1 MKKTTGFRA
10 ATEDNKALAR
20 AYHVSNSSSRDA
32 FFGFFRALWKN
43 KSACFGALIL
53 LVFVLAAICGPW
65 FIGADALSSDMAN
78 KLQGPSVEHIL
89 GTDHMGR
96 DTLKMIIF
104 GAREVLSVA
113 IITAVMTL
121 IMATVMG
128 MLAAFTKGIL
138 NGFLNVVIDVI
149 MTVPSLPV
157 MMLLS
162 MIVKANNYF
171 TFAFVLSI
179 WSWAGL
185 AKAIRAQILSVMTRD
200 YISAARIL
208 GLPARHIIFSEMLP
222 GITSYLTVNMISTMR
237 NAIASAVSLMFLG
250 MADFSATHWGM
261 MIQIAVSKT
270 AAIYGSSALWYFIS
284 PVAAIAIFGMGCFF
298 FSHGLD
304 EILNP
309 RLRVG

>member
-1 MKKTTGFRA
+1 MKRKNHIRTPVSDS
-10 ATEDNKALAR
+10 EALAR
-20 AYHVSNSSSRDA
+20 AYHVSKSSSKDP
-32 FFGFFRALWKN
+32 FFGFFRALGKN
-43 KSACFGALIL
+43 KSACFGAVIL
-53 LVFVLAAICGPW
+53 LIFFLTAVFGPLL
-65 FIGADALSSDMAN
+65 IDADDMRSDMAN
-78 KLQGPSVEHIL
+78 KLLGPSAEHIL

-96 DTLKMIIF
+96 DTLKMIIY
-104 GAREVLSVA
+104 GAREVLTVA
-113 IITAVMTL
+113 ATTAVMTL
-121 IMATVMG
+121 VIATVMG
-128 MLAAFTKGIL
+128 MLAAFTKGVVNWLLNIL
-138 NGFLNVVIDVI
+138 IDVI

-208 GLPARHIIFSEMLP
+208 GLPTRHIIFNELLP
-222 GITSYLTVNMISTMR
+222 GITSYLTMNMIFTMR
-237 NAIASAVSLMFLG
+237 NSISSAVSLMFLG

-270 AAIYGSSALWYFIS
+270 AAIYGSSALWYFLS
-284 PVAAIAIFGMGCFF
+284 PIAAIAIFGMGCFF

-304 EILNP
+304 EVLNP
-309 RLRVG
+309 RLRTE

>member
-1 MKKTTGFRA
+1 MKRKNNIRA
-10 ATEDNKALAR
+10 LASDSEALAR
-20 AYHVSNSSSRDA
+20 AYHVSKSSSKDS
-32 FFGFFRALWKN
+32 FFGFFRALGKN
-43 KSACFGALIL
+43 KSACFGAVIL
-53 LVFVLAAICGPW
+53 LIFFLTAVFGPLL
-65 FIGADALSSDMAN
+65 IDADDMRSDMAN
-78 KLQGPSVEHIL
+78 KLLGPSAEHIL

-96 DTLKMIIF
+96 DTLKMIIY
-104 GAREVLSVA
+104 GAREVLTVA
-113 IITAVMTL
+113 AITAVMTL
-121 IMATVMG
+121 VIATVMG
-128 MLAAFTKGIL
+128 MLAAFTKGVVNWLLNIL
-138 NGFLNVVIDVI
+138 IDVI

-208 GLPARHIIFSEMLP
+208 GLPTRHIIFNELLP
-222 GITSYLTVNMISTMR
+222 GITSYLTMNMIFTMR
-237 NAIASAVSLMFLG
+237 NSISSAVSLMFLG

-270 AAIYGSSALWYFIS
+270 AAIYGSSALWYFLS
-284 PVAAIAIFGMGCFF
+284 PIAAIAIFGMGCFF

-304 EILNP
+304 EVLNP
-309 RLRVG
+309 RLRTE

>member
-1 MKKTTGFRA
+1 MKANRAFRS
-10 ATEDNKALAR
+10 ATEDREALAR
-20 AYHVSNSSSRDA
+20 AYHVSKSSSRDA
-32 FFGFFRALWKN
+32 FLGFFRALGKN
-43 KSACFGALIL
+43 KSACFGAVIL
-53 LVFVLAAICGPW
+53 LVFLLAAIMGPW
-65 FIGADALSSDMAN
+65 LIHSEDMRSDMVN
-78 KLQGPSVEHIL
+78 MLQGPSAAHWL

-96 DTLKMIIF
+96 DTLKMMIF

-113 IITAVMTL
+113 LITAVMTL
-121 IMATVMG
+121 VVATVMG
-128 MLAAFTKGIL
+128 MLAAFTKGVVNGIL
-138 NGFLNVVIDVI
+138 NILIDVI

-162 MIVKANNYF
+162 MVVKANNYF

-200 YISAARIL
+200 YISAAKIL
-208 GLPARHIIFSEMLP
+208 GMPTRHIIFSEMLP
-222 GITSYLTVNMISTMR
+222 GITPYLTVNMISTMR

-270 AAIYGSSALWYFIS
+270 AAIYGTSALWYFLS

-304 EILNP
+304 EVLNP
-309 RLRVG
+309 RLRAR

>member
-1 MKKTTGFRA
+1 MKKMTGFRA
-10 ATEDNKALAR
+10 ATEDNEALAR
-20 AYHVSNSSSRDA
+20 AYHVSKSSSRDA
-32 FFGFFRALWKN
+32 FFGFFRALRKN
-43 KSACFGALIL
+43 KSACFGAIIL
-53 LVFVLAAICGPW
+53 LIFVLAAICGPW
-65 FIGADALSSDMAN
+65 FIGADALHSDMAN

-208 GLPARHIIFSEMLP
+208 GLPTRHIIFSEMLP

-309 RLRVG
+309 RLRAG

>member
-1 MKKTTGFRA
+1 MKRKNHIRTPVSDS
-10 ATEDNKALAR
+10 EALAR
-20 AYHVSNSSSRDA
+20 AYHVSKSSSKDS
-32 FFGFFRALWKN
+32 FFGFFRALGKN
-43 KSACFGALIL
+43 KSACFGAVIL
-53 LVFVLAAICGPW
+53 LIFFLTAVFGPLL
-65 FIGADALSSDMAN
+65 IDADDMRSDMAN
-78 KLQGPSVEHIL
+78 KLLGPSAEHIL

-96 DTLKMIIF
+96 DTLKMIIY
-104 GAREVLSVA
+104 GAREVLTVA
-113 IITAVMTL
+113 AITAVMTL
-121 IMATVMG
+121 VIATVMG
-128 MLAAFTKGIL
+128 MLAAFTKGVVNWLLNIL
-138 NGFLNVVIDVI
+138 IDVI

-208 GLPARHIIFSEMLP
+208 GLPTRHIIFNELLP
-222 GITSYLTVNMISTMR
+222 GITSYLIMNMIFTMR
-237 NAIASAVSLMFLG
+237 NSISSAVSLMFLG
-250 MADFSATHWGM
+250 MADFFATHWGM

-270 AAIYGSSALWYFIS
+270 AAIYGSSALWYFLS
-284 PVAAIAIFGMGCFF
+284 PIAAIAIFGMGCFF

-304 EILNP
+304 EVLNP
-309 RLRVG
+309 RLRTE